1 MTFFPDDFKTWVD
14 VVTKI
19 VTVFFGLGGGLWA
32 LVQYVAAGR
41 IRAAETLLK
50 MEDEFRAVFQT
61 FEKLE
66 IPLAYEREIA
76 PVLQAEN
83 RGEVPSDQALKM
95 LIDIDRSLRFL
106 YLCVVLDGTLKGN
119 AGHALR
125 GAYYHYIAI
134 LLPEQKSARPELLTY
149 STKYYPR
156 LTAWIEIHA
165 AELRKLVAPRGL
177 GLLA

>member
-1 MTFFPDDFKTWVD
+1 
-14 VVTKI
+14 
-19 VTVFFGLGGGLWA
+19 
-32 LVQYVAAGR
+32 
-41 IRAAETLLK
+41 

-95 LIDIDRSLRFL
+95 LIEIDRSLRFL
-106 YLCVVLDGTLKGN
+106 YLCAVLDGILKGK
-119 AGHALR
+119 AGQALR

-149 STKYYPR
+149 TTKYYPR
-156 LTAWIEIHA
+156 LTAWIERHA
-165 AELRKLVAPRGL
+165 KKLRKLVAPRRL
-177 GLLA
+177 GLLAWRYGRSPQRN